1 MIPLPLARRWARTLR
16 DRIEDECERVEIVGS
31 IRRGREEVGD
41 IELLIE
47 PIMRVQQGDLFAG
60 DARPDTQ
67 AVVDSLRD
75 QEPDRSVVKG
85 GSRYVQMALTQD
97 EHTGQRQKLDMFFC
111 HPPASW
117 GALKTIRTGPSE
129 LGRILVTML
138 REKGW
143 RQHKG
148 AVWCPAHDVPPP
160 VAGGSEPTTQID
172 SRAFVRIPT
181 PEEEDFFEAV
191 GIEYVPPERRDE
203 LAQRLQQR
211 RTG

>member
-1 MIPLPLARRWARTLR
+1 MVDAILEQDR
-16 DRIEDECERVEIVGS
+16 DRIVH
-31 IRRGREEVGD
+31 
-41 IELLIE
+41 
-47 PIMRVQQGDLFAG
+47 
-60 DARPDTQ
+60 
-67 AVVDSLRD
+67 
-75 QEPDRSVVKG
+75 KG
-85 GSRYVQMALTQD
+85 GSRYVQVILSGKAKKED
-97 EHTGQRQKLDMFFC
+97 RPKLDLFFC

-117 GALKTIRTGPSE
+117 GALKTIRTGPSG
-129 LGRILVTML
+129 LGRELVTML

-148 AVWCPAHDVPPP
+148 AVWAPHRDEAEM
-160 VAGGSEPTTQID
+160 GGTIQEIGGD
-172 SRAFVRIPT
+172 HYLRIPT